1 MTGDPTG
8 EYDAERRIVM
18 SIVYITLAGVIIM
31 VVVSLFTLISV
42 RNGLERMR
50 AHMSDSLLSSHESS
64 VSTLTGIA
72 ALTQNQLEQLSKQ
85 TANLSEKSERQLL
98 AMREAIDNKLELIRS
113 DNERKLEQMRV
124 TVDEKLHETLERR
137 LGESFKVVSDQLSVV
152 NRSLGEMQNLADGVG
167 DLKRVLSN
175 VKSRG
180 MLGEFQL
187 HAILQDILSPDQ
199 YAQNVATKKGSGDR
213 VEFAVRLPGQREP
226 NGTSPGVWLPIDA
239 KFPKEDYERLL
250 DAQNKGD
257 AEASEVARKAVR
269 QRLKSEAKDISTKYL
284 DPPATTDFAV
294 LFLPLE
300 GLYAEVL
307 NTPGLVDELQRTY
320 RVVVAGP
327 TTLTAL
333 LNSLHM
339 GFKTL
344 AIQKRSSEVWQILG
358 SVKTEFSR
366 FGELLDK
373 TKKRLDLASGDLDLA
388 YRRTERI
395 QRKLVSVETDPSI
408 ELDETEEISS

>member
-1 MTGDPTG
+1 
-8 EYDAERRIVM
+8 M
-18 SIVYITLAGVIIM
+18 SIVCITLAGIITM

-42 RNGLERMR
+42 RIGLERMR
-50 AHMSDSLLSSHESS
+50 TQMSDSLQSSHESS

-72 ALTQNQLEQLSKQ
+72 TLTQNRLEQLSKQ
-85 TANLSEKSERQLL
+85 TADLSEKTERQLL
-98 AMREAIDNKLELIRS
+98 AIRDAIDNKLELIRS

-213 VEFAVRLPGQREP
+213 VEFAVRLPGQQEP

-250 DAQNKGD
+250 DAQNNGD

-339 GFKTL
+339 GFRTL

-408 ELDETEEISS
+408 EMDETEEISS

>member
-1 MTGDPTG
+1 
-8 EYDAERRIVM
+8 M
-18 SIVYITLAGVIIM
+18 SIVYITLAGIITM

-42 RNGLERMR
+42 RIGLERMR
-50 AHMSDSLLSSHESS
+50 THVSDSLHSSHESS
-64 VSTLTGIA
+64 VTTLTGIA
-72 ALTQNQLEQLSKQ
+72 TLTQNQLEQFSKQ
-85 TANLSEKSERQLL
+85 TADLSEKSERQLL
-98 AMREAIDNKLELIRS
+98 AMRDAIDNKLELIRS

-213 VEFAVRLPGQREP
+213 VEFAVRLPGQQEP

-250 DAQNKGD
+250 DAQNNGD

-269 QRLKSEAKDISTKYL
+269 QRLKSEAKDISAKYL

-339 GFKTL
+339 GFRTL

-408 ELDETEEISS
+408 EMDETEEISS